1 MGWRLDDWSD
11 EDMELD
17 DEEVEGVWDQMMW
30 SEDILIPLA

>member
-1 MGWRLDDWSD
+1 MGWRLDEWDD